1 MNTFD
6 SLSHTEQQE
15 FLRFPV
21 YISLLAANKDGE
33 TDEKEK
39 QVAIAFDHMKTYS
52 CNPTLADF
60 YNKADK
66 IFEKSIVELDNEL
79 PKWEEER
86 DTAIKLALAKL
97 AKLLLKFDETY
108 RTTTH
113 QSMRSF
119 TEHVSAAH
127 FNALENFIFPIPI
140 KGLTY

>member
-6 SLSHTEQQE
+6 SLSQKEQQE
-15 FLRFPV
+15 FLKFPV

-60 YNKADK
+60 YSKADK
-66 IFEKSIVELDNEL
+66 AFEKSIIELDNEL
-79 PKWEEER
+79 PQGEQER
-86 DTAIKLALAKL
+86 ETAIKAALTKL
-97 AKLLLKFDETY
+97 EKLLLKFDETY
-108 RTTTH
+108 RATMH

-127 FNALENFIFPIPI
+127 FDALENLIFPIPI